1 MKDIVEQF
9 NMKPLTIQC
18 SFSVSKEVLQ
28 FAESEVNAMR
38 EIRDGI
44 VKCIQ
49 NPKGAGRKNKY
60 KEKTTTIA
68 FRCPESKKEE
78 VTNMIKDKLKEWEV

>member
-1 MKDIVEQF
+1 MNTK
-9 NMKPLTIQC
+9 
-18 SFSVSKEVLQ
+18 
-28 FAESEVNAMR
+28 
-38 EIRDGI
+38 
-44 VKCIQ
+44 

>member
-1 MKDIVEQF
+1 MGNKLNDII
-9 NMKPLTIQC
+9 T
-18 SFSVSKEVLQ
+18 
-28 FAESEVNAMR
+28 
-38 EIRDGI
+38 
-44 VKCIQ
+44 

-78 VTNMIKDKLKEWEV
+78 VTNMIKDKLKQWEV

>member
-1 MKDIVEQF
+1 MTIVDWD
-9 NMKPLTIQC
+9 NTTY
-18 SFSVSKEVLQ
+18 VVKEVI
-28 FAESEVNAMR
+28 N
-38 EIRDGI
+38 
-44 VKCIQ
+44 Q

-68 FRCPESKKEE
+68 FRCHGSKKEE

>member
-1 MKDIVEQF
+1 MVRGLKRFDKMNKTIKEIVETF
-9 NMKPLTIQC
+9 NIPKHVYLKP
-18 SFSVSKEVLQ
+18 
-28 FAESEVNAMR
+28 
-38 EIRDGI
+38 
-44 VKCIQ
+44 Q

-60 KEKTTTIA
+60 KEKTCTIA

>member
-1 MKDIVEQF
+1 M
-9 NMKPLTIQC
+9 T
-18 SFSVSKEVLQ
+18 
-28 FAESEVNAMR
+28 VN
-38 EIRDGI
+38 
-44 VKCIQ
+44 KQ

-78 VTNMIKDKLKEWEV
+78 INKVIKNKLKEWEV

>member
-1 MKDIVEQF
+1 LVRELKRFDTMNDNKPKGVLHYVE
-9 NMKPLTIQC
+9 LWGGT
-18 SFSVSKEVLQ
+18 
-28 FAESEVNAMR
+28 
-38 EIRDGI
+38 
-44 VKCIQ
+44 VK

-78 VTNMIKDKLKEWEV
+78 INKVIKDKLKEWEV

>member
-1 MKDIVEQF
+1 LV
-9 NMKPLTIQC
+9 
-18 SFSVSKEVLQ
+18 
-28 FAESEVNAMR
+28 R
-38 EIRDGI
+38 ELKHFDTMIIDWDNTTYV
-44 VKCIQ
+44 VKGVIKQ

-78 VTNMIKDKLKEWEV
+78 INKVIKNKLKEWEV

>member
-1 MKDIVEQF
+1 MIIVDF
-9 NMKPLTIQC
+9 
-18 SFSVSKEVLQ
+18 
-28 FAESEVNAMR
+28 
-38 EIRDGI
+38 DGI
-44 VKCIQ
+44 PYVVKEIVKQ
-49 NPKGAGRKNKY
+49 NSKGAGRKNKY